1 MRESSNSLLTLSA
14 AALLLNGLAQPASA
28 NPPDQKVRVDYR
40 YSSYE
45 EGDIAASKLAEG
57 SAQRYSIEVH
67 QFKIKA
73 PTTEDTELTISGV
86 QETMSGASPWYV
98 LPDENG
104 RPVQVMSGATIDESR
119 SEISA
124 DFRSYNSRSESTLSA
139 SYSSENDYTSI
150 GFGYSGNWRFN
161 ENLTTLSYGINTAQD
176 YIDATDAKIYPG
188 RPEEESK
195 SRMGAFLGLS
205 RVLSKTTL
213 AGVTLGY
220 SSLNGYLSDPYKLA
234 WVENAPV
241 QDSRPDTQNQASAAL
256 MLREFFPS
264 ANAALHVDYRYYQNN
279 WKMSSHTLDL
289 AWYQTIW
296 DGWQLIPSLRFYS
309 QTKTIFYR
317 PYYTSTRGDGY
328 YSSDYRLSAFDSTSA
343 RIKLSK
349 QWDSFSVNMSYESY
363 TSAGNNPG
371 LLDFSLLG
379 LGVGAIF

>member
-40 YSSYE
+40 FSSYE

-67 QFKIKA
+67 QFKLKA

-98 LPDENG
+98 LPDEDG

-139 SYSSENDYTSI
+139 SYSRENDYTSV

-176 YIDATDAKIYPG
+176 YIDATDADIYPG
-188 RPEEESK
+188 RPLEESK
-195 SRMGAFLGLS
+195 HRMGAFLGLS
-205 RVLSKTTL
+205 RVLSKNTL

-241 QDSRPDTQNQASAAL
+241 QDSRPDTQNQVSAAL

-264 ANAALHVDYRYYQNN
+264 ANAALHVDYRYYQSD
-279 WKMSSHTLDL
+279 WEMSSHTLDL

-296 DGWQLIPSLRFYS
+296 GGWQLIPSLRLYS
-309 QTKTIFYR
+309 QTGAIFYR
-317 PYYTSTRGDGY
+317 PFYTSTRGDGY
-328 YSSDYRLSAFDSTSA
+328 YSSDFRLSAFDSTSA

-349 QWDSFSVNMSYESY
+349 QWGSFSVNVSYESY
-363 TSAGNNPG
+363 TSDGDNPG

-379 LGVGAIF
+379 LGMGAQF